1 MASNMLTINI
11 YAYLKKTVVRFSSSG
26 DICVNLPDFIL
37 QQ

>member
-1 MASNMLTINI
+1 MASNMLTNI

-26 DICVNLPDFIL
+26 DICVNVPDFIL